1 MGRDSRTRMPSLFI
15 FFALS
20 ACGEASVIDSTAASP
35 SQIRHLGSDSG
46 RNPRLE
52 KSAAVQPP
60 PHAYYQHIFASIFAK
75 IDRKAYTLKT
85 NESPHIFWMRYD
97 GATVRQG
104 FAYGESY
111 LVCDQKAV
119 VPPSELSKSEQ
130 QEVTQAA
137 KAQFEKLGIKTRFTT
152 QKPSETEYNTIII
165 GGKASDL
172 GCSDNSLLGLAPFDR
187 ADANKADLLF
197 VFDQSIMQLE
207 GAKIS
212 DVSRQLTA
220 QLGRAIGIQDIST
233 YVPLRLHEP
242 AKGLAKDDIGGLSL
256 ADSATTSSK
265 NPFTKLPAHLLSL
278 PGLSEIATIAQ
289 LLPELPAQSHVII
302 DHLLPSIGRL
312 FPAGYESS
320 PLNGLEKP
328 LTIIS
333 RIGDHLHQAP
343 KISSNYAPSPSETS
357 ALTDADRTASIQ
369 QAAAAPTNNSDSLQK
384 GLETAKDIID
394 IFSDLIRQP
403 QTPAPSPTSPPTP
416 APLPT
421 GQPSPPQPQPPQPPA
436 RLDSLPNL
444 PVVLDLISGNN
455 SQLPAILNNFAG
467 SAQAIT
473 GSLTGDEYEAMIA
486 LIKVAYAQAWQKSSP
501 KP

>member
-1 MGRDSRTRMPSLFI
+1 MGRDSRVFFPSLSI
-15 FFALS
+15 FVALT
-20 ACGEASVIDSTAASP
+20 ACGEASVIDSTAVSP
-35 SQIRHLGSDSG
+35 SQVRYLGSDSE

-52 KSAAVQPP
+52 KAAVVQPP

-75 IDRKAYTLKT
+75 IDRKAYTLKAS
-85 NESPHIFWMRYD
+85 ESPHIFWMRYD

-111 LVCDQKAV
+111 LVCDRKAV

-152 QKPSETEYNTIII
+152 QKPTETEYNTIII

-187 ADANKADLLF
+187 ADANKADVVF

-333 RIGDHLHQAP
+333 RIGDQLNQAP

-357 ALTDADRTASIQ
+357 ALTETYLTADVGKS
-369 QAAAAPTNNSDSLQK
+369 AAPTNSSDSLQK
-384 GLETAKDIID
+384 GLETAKDIIA

-421 GQPSPPQPQPPQPPA
+421 GQPSPPQPQPPQPPQ

-444 PVVLDLISGNN
+444 PIVLDLISGNN
-455 SQLPAILNNFAG
+455 SKLPAILNNFAG
-467 SAQAIT
+467 SAQAIA
-473 GSLTGDEYEAMIA
+473 GSLTGEEYEAMIA
-486 LIKVAYAQAWQKSSP
+486 LIKVAYAQAWQKNSP